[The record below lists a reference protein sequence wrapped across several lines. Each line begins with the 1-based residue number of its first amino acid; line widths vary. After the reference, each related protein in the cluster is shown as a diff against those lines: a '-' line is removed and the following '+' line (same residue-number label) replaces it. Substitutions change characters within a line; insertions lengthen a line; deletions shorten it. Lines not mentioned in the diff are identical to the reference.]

1 MDTLEFDYFFKRLS
15 EGDFI
20 DETQFY
26 FLDDPLQVDRFL
38 GYLPQFDNPYWIG
51 DCDIEGGCDFETA
64 EELVNAPVYDG
75 RSLAERWDMVRII
88 NIEGICLEDWLK
100 MGE

>member
-1 MDTLEFDYFFKRLS
+1 MDTLDFNYFFKRLS
-15 EGDFI
+15 EGRFI

-26 FLDDPLQVDRFL
+26 FLDDPLQADRFL
-38 GYLPQFDNPYWIG
+38 GYLSEFDYPYWIG
-51 DCDIEGGCDFETA
+51 DCDIEDGCEFKTA
-64 EELVNAPVYDG
+64 EELVNVPVYDG
-75 RSLAERWDMVRII
+75 KSLAERWDMVRIM